1 MAISYVLIYKG
12 LISLVK
18 AQMGLNTN
26 ILKSTQIN
34 LTELI
39 FAQILANYD
48 KMMLHLA
55 IHLYQTTFK

>member
-1 MAISYVLIYKG
+1 
-12 LISLVK
+12 
-18 AQMGLNTN
+18 MGLNTN

-48 KMMLHLA
+48 KMMLRLA

>member
-1 MAISYVLIYKG
+1 
-12 LISLVK
+12 
-18 AQMGLNTN
+18 MGLNTN

-34 LTELI
+34 LTEPI

>member
-1 MAISYVLIYKG
+1 
-12 LISLVK
+12 
-18 AQMGLNTN
+18 MGLNTN

-48 KMMLHLA
+48 KMMLRQFICIKQLSNKGFIRTFYDQHL
-55 IHLYQTTFK
+55 